1 MHPHAELIERFYR
14 SFQARDGAGMAACYA
29 PDVTFSDPVF
39 PQLVGEKAGAMWRM
53 LCGRAADLEV
63 QFSDV
68 QADDTRGSARWV
80 VHYTF
85 SKTGRRVE
93 NRIAASFQFRAG
105 AIVRHE
111 DRFDFWRWS
120 RQALGPAG
128 LLLGWSPMLQ
138 RKVQAEAAR
147 NLDHFLSR
155 Q

>member
-14 SFQARDGAGMAACYA
+14 CFQARDGAGMAACYA

-39 PQLVGEKAGAMWRM
+39 PRLEGEKAGAMWRM
-53 LCGRAADLEV
+53 LCGRAADLEI

-80 VHYTF
+80 AHYTF
-85 SKTGRRVE
+85 TKTGRRVE
-93 NRIAASFQFRAG
+93 NRITASFELRNG

-138 RKVQAEAAR
+138 RKVQAEAAH
-147 NLDHFLSR
+147 NLERFLSK